1 MSKHTNRIVLA
12 AALWAAGSIP
22 AQAQVVCAER
32 LRVTEHLA
40 RNFQEK
46 PAGTG
51 LTHAGR
57 AIELFVAETG
67 TWTIVIV
74 TPAGGVLWLVAWACL
89 AAAAGRPR
97 TIVAETEEVVEFRTG
112 D

>member
-1 MSKHTNRIVLA
+1 MIKHTNRIVLA
-12 AALWAAGSIP
+12 AALWAAVSIP

-32 LRVTEHLA
+32 LQVTEHLA
-40 RNFQEK
+40 QNFREK

-51 LTHAGR
+51 LTHAGQ

-74 TPAGGVLWLVAWACL
+74 TPAGEACIVSHGEAWQAQPSG
-89 AAAAGRPR
+89 ARRGARWSS
-97 TIVAETEEVVEFRTG
+97 
-112 D
+112 